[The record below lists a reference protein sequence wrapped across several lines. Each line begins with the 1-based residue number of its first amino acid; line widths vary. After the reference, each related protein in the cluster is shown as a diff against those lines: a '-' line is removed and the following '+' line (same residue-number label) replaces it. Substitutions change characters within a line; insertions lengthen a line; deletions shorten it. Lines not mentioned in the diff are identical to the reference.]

1 MPISFQLPDGQRQT
15 LDVSHIVIGRSENC
29 QIRLPDLSPEHA
41 KITRVANRWLLESMG
56 DWLLMVGDQEPARKN
71 WLKSGDVIKLSPKG
85 PEIVFE
91 PTPVVAPVSEIDR
104 HEASIEESP
113 SSAVVSAVPSPQTN
127 DEVQEP
133 AAPTMAAKVRT
144 LLNSLSD
151 LVGDGWFGLNRRQT
165 VVGIGGGVLA
175 LLFIVLLVAWFGDD
189 DGPKRQT
196 GAKHGHSDRSIT
208 YFPNA
213 NRTLEDVQS
222 KLRRIQGDTKTTTPA
237 PSPQQPRSQE
247 HRPPSAAPR
256 VPETPKAESHRPASK
271 QASGS
276 VNRDGQPGRLL
287 QTEIPLVDEPL
298 DGLPGGRYV
307 DWSPDGKVLLT
318 STGSGK
324 ARLWDVPTWRG
335 INFKLP
341 NGQESDVIQ
350 AQSAV
355 FSPHETKLATFAI
368 NDTLAPMN
376 PPVLRV
382 WDLET
387 RPVTL
392 INKVEVRKVTGM
404 NAGGL
409 WPGLVWSANG
419 DTLVSGR
426 PGTMSGGSRG
436 PGGGLLFLGEEGLKG
451 QYVDS
456 SPELWMHVSVSPNG
470 QLAVMATDQPR
481 TAKVIAVPEGKSIK
495 TIPLGKH
502 SWTYQ
507 LYSDFSPDGKLFAAT
522 FEEEGT
528 EHNGGGDETTV
539 RLFDTST
546 WEQRSVLPATEGEVS
561 FHFAAFSPDS
571 KLLATAAGSTWDNT
585 VTLWD
590 VQTGKKIREF
600 ETKCPRVVL
609 FSPDS
614 STMVTGG
621 NTYLKQDEQYNVDFW
636 DVATGRPK
644 ARIVAGKTYALALSP
659 SQHFLVTGDMD
670 EHAWLWDLTTLHGT
684 PHVDQNTGQSTRIV
698 ADQQRRDAPVEDI
711 PEPEHATTRP
721 AQSPQTS
728 KPQIVNLAMP
738 KSPLP
743 IGVHDG
749 GVTGMA
755 VSPDGKLL
763 VTAGHYG
770 DIKIWSLPEGKPL
783 KRIENANVGG
793 VMVAIGPDGRQ
804 LVTVGA
810 RKYPKLWSLPDGE
823 RMKTLHWVSV
833 HSPVTV

>member
-1 MPISFQLPDGQRQT
+1 
-15 LDVSHIVIGRSENC
+15 
-29 QIRLPDLSPEHA
+29 
-41 KITRVANRWLLESMG
+41 
-56 DWLLMVGDQEPARKN
+56 
-71 WLKSGDVIKLSPKG
+71 
-85 PEIVFE
+85 
-91 PTPVVAPVSEIDR
+91 
-104 HEASIEESP
+104 
-113 SSAVVSAVPSPQTN
+113 
-127 DEVQEP
+127 
-133 AAPTMAAKVRT
+133 
-144 LLNSLSD
+144 
-151 LVGDGWFGLNRRQT
+151 
-165 VVGIGGGVLA
+165 
-175 LLFIVLLVAWFGDD
+175 
-189 DGPKRQT
+189 
-196 GAKHGHSDRSIT
+196 
-208 YFPNA
+208 
-213 NRTLEDVQS
+213 
-222 KLRRIQGDTKTTTPA
+222 
-237 PSPQQPRSQE
+237 
-247 HRPPSAAPR
+247 
-256 VPETPKAESHRPASK
+256 
-271 QASGS
+271 
-276 VNRDGQPGRLL
+276 
-287 QTEIPLVDEPL
+287 
-298 DGLPGGRYV
+298 
-307 DWSPDGKVLLT
+307 
-318 STGSGK
+318 
-324 ARLWDVPTWRG
+324 
-335 INFKLP
+335 
-341 NGQESDVIQ
+341 
-350 AQSAV
+350 
-355 FSPHETKLATFAI
+355 
-368 NDTLAPMN
+368 
-376 PPVLRV
+376 
-382 WDLET
+382 
-387 RPVTL
+387 
-392 INKVEVRKVTGM
+392 
-404 NAGGL
+404 
-409 WPGLVWSANG
+409 
-419 DTLVSGR
+419 
-426 PGTMSGGSRG
+426 MSGGSRG

-823 RMKTLHWVSV
+823 RMKTLHWEIGGGVFSAANIGAGFV
-833 HSPVTV
+833 GHSTMEHIEVRSFSTGKLVGTLSTGGRTDHAMSLDISKDGRLLASGHIDGKLRLWSLSDRKLLQAIDCFEQAYPRRVAMNPSADKVAAVCTSERPTAMVTVWAIPNGRLTKVFRLAANRVTAITFAADDLLLFAELGAVRIVSLKDNKIVGTLVEPRNFGRRF

>member
-1 MPISFQLPDGQRQT
+1 M
-15 LDVSHIVIGRSENC
+15 
-29 QIRLPDLSPEHA
+29 
-41 KITRVANRWLLESMG
+41 
-56 DWLLMVGDQEPARKN
+56 
-71 WLKSGDVIKLSPKG
+71 
-85 PEIVFE
+85 
-91 PTPVVAPVSEIDR
+91 
-104 HEASIEESP
+104 
-113 SSAVVSAVPSPQTN
+113 
-127 DEVQEP
+127 
-133 AAPTMAAKVRT
+133 
-144 LLNSLSD
+144 
-151 LVGDGWFGLNRRQT
+151 
-165 VVGIGGGVLA
+165 LA

-222 KLRRIQGDTKTTTPA
+222 KLRRIQGATKRTTPA

-271 QASGS
+271 QAAGS

-823 RMKTLHWVSV
+823 RMKTLHWEIGGGVFSAANIGAGFV
-833 HSPVTV
+833 GHSTMEHIEVRSFSTGKLVGTLSTGGRTDHAMSLDISKDGRLLASGHIDGKLRLWSLSDRKLLQAIDCFEQAYPRRVAMNPSADKVAAVCTSERPTAMVTVWAIPNGRLTKVFRLAANRVTAITFAADDLLLFAELGAVRIVSLKDNKIVGTLVEPRNFGRRF